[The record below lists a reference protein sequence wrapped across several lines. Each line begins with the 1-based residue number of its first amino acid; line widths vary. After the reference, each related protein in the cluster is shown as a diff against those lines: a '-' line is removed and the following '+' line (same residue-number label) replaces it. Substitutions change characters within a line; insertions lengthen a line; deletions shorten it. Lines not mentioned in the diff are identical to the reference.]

1 MILKALGEQ
10 IELRKNSQIVVGFA
24 AVGFG
29 LPWVLL
35 AFYGIAHHMGRN
47 PSTMPLL
54 FLCPFSIVAMGLDRA
69 SWIVGLI
76 AWLVISAMNAALY
89 AVPGFVISRLV
100 GLGKTD

>member
-1 MILKALGEQ
+1 
-10 IELRKNSQIVVGFA
+10 
-24 AVGFG
+24 
-29 LPWVLL
+29 
-35 AFYGIAHHMGRN
+35 MGRN

-54 FLCPFSIVAMGLDRA
+54 FLCPFSIAAMGLDLA

-100 GLGKTD
+100 GLWRSN